1 MQYKPRID
9 KEKEL
14 LYQKIIADNDNSD
27 AIQYAIRN
35 SNDLYNTLKAVYPED
50 VKGLK
55 ALKTCKTY
63 NDILRREKARDEI
76 NSNTIL
82 NSLFI
87 LS

>member
-14 LYQKIIADNDNSD
+14 LYQKIIADNDN
-27 AIQYAIRN
+27 IEGVQYAIRN

-63 NDILRREKARDEI
+63 NDILRRNKAKDEI
-76 NSNTIL
+76 VNNEIL
-82 NSLFI
+82 NELFAF
-87 LS
+87 

>member
-14 LYQKIIADNDNSD
+14 LYQKIIADNDNIESV
-27 AIQYAIRN
+27 QYAIRN
-35 SNDLYNTLKAVYPED
+35 SNDLYNTLKAVYPEE

-63 NDILRREKARDEI
+63 NDILRRNKAKDEI
-76 NSNTIL
+76 VNNEIL
-82 NSLFI
+82 NELFAF
-87 LS
+87 

>member
-14 LYQKIIADNDNSD
+14 LYQKIIADNDN
-27 AIQYAIRN
+27 IEGVQYAIRN
-35 SNDLYNTLKAVYPED
+35 SKDLYNTLKAVYPED

-63 NDILRREKARDEI
+63 NDILRRNKAKYEI
-76 NSNTIL
+76 VNNEIL
-82 NSLFI
+82 NELF
-87 LS
+87 SF